1 MSIEHSALTNE
12 EARKVAERIL
22 RFKIG
27 PQYSLGEPETE
38 GAEYVFPILISPPR
52 VIFNETRTTP
62 VNVKYLDPT
71 KVGEIRVD
79 SDKEADYTLPQ
90 TVYRRVREYEEEI
103 QQAVEKALISA
114 AAKDFTKLPFPENR
128 YAPVEDVLSEIIL
141 RDSIGIE
148 EIAAIESSDEE
159 EGKYTKYIRQLEDL
173 DLLRREDG
181 RVKAG
186 NILINIERDTDDNH
200 EKLNRA
206 LAHFFRENVNDLE
219 MIHQILGP
227 YLAVAGFYYR
237 LAIEADTLPT
247 VEESELRDAFKQHYR
262 GKGKRT
268 RLMLFKFS
276 RYLLHLERAGILKPV
291 TKSDGRVWSG
301 NEAIKSELDEQT
313 QYLGVLT

>member
-1 MSIEHSALTNE
+1 MSIEHSAISPE
-12 EARKVAERIL
+12 EARTVAERIL

-27 PQYSLGEPETE
+27 PQYSLGEPETDGE
-38 GAEYVFPILISPPR
+38 EYVFPILISPPR
-52 VIFNETRTTP
+52 VIFNERRSLP
-62 VNVKYLDPT
+62 VDVKYLDPT

-79 SDKEADYTLPQ
+79 SDKETDYTLPQ

-114 AAKDFTKLPFPENR
+114 AAKDFTQLPFPENR
-128 YAPVEDVLSEIIL
+128 YAPVEDILGDIIL
-141 RDSIGIE
+141 RDSIALE
-148 EIAAIESSDEE
+148 DIAALESSDEG
-159 EGKYTKYIRQLEDL
+159 EGKYTKYIRQLEEI

-186 NILINIERDTDDNH
+186 NVLINVQRDTDENH
-200 EKLNRA
+200 KALNGA
-206 LAHFFRENVNDLE
+206 LAHYFRENVNDLE

-227 YLAVAGFYYR
+227 YLAVAAFYYR

-247 VEESELRDAFKQHYR
+247 VEERELREAFKQHYR
-262 GKGKRT
+262 GRGRRT
-268 RLMLFKFS
+268 QVKLFKLS
-276 RYLLHLERAGILKPV
+276 RYLLHLERAGILKAV

-301 NEAIKSELDEQT
+301 NEDIKDDLDEQT